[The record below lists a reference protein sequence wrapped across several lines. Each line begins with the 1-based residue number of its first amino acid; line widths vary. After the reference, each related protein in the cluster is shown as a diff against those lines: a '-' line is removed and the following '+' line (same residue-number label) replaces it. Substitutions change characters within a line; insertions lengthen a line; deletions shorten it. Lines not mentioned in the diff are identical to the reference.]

1 MNSTVSANAYL
12 PFSAARPLTFV
23 RSGLGIL
30 LLVAASHATAWAGT
44 TDDSGTSA
52 MPPAVTDWAAPE
64 AALIATLTAYHAAL
78 TSGDAS
84 AAEPYVLTDDRFVML
99 EGRHSNWGWA
109 DYRDHHLAAELGDLS
124 KVRFRLSF
132 YRVRIDGSLGY
143 ATFGYEV
150 LPKEGPEMN
159 FGRGIATAILDRTA
173 DGWKLRHLHTS

>member
-1 MNSTVSANAYL
+1 
-12 PFSAARPLTFV
+12 
-23 RSGLGIL
+23 
-30 LLVAASHATAWAGT
+30 
-44 TDDSGTSA
+44 
-52 MPPAVTDWAAPE
+52 
-64 AALIATLTAYHAAL
+64 
-78 TSGDAS
+78 
-84 AAEPYVLTDDRFVML
+84 ML